1 MTGTVGRY
9 APSPTGPLHLG
20 NLRTALL
27 CWLHA
32 RADGGRLLVRM
43 DDLDTPRNRP
53 GAAEGILEDLRWLGL
68 DWDGEVAVQSTRG
81 DRYGD
86 AFERLKAAGRA
97 FPCRCS
103 RRDIEMAPSVPDP
116 RFPAPRYP
124 GTCRPENRPAAFSP
138 DEPVAWRFRVA
149 DETLEFPDGIL
160 GPQRVNLA
168 AYPGDFV
175 IRRKDGIFAYQLASV
190 VDDGLLGVTDVV
202 RGADLADST
211 ARQIALF
218 RSLGYPCSPVLARAA
233 DDGCRGKEAVQ
244 AGRCGFPGQPARPGE
259 VPRGDHRDAGL
270 VPGSLPG
277 RGPAGRPWSAPRTSA
292 GLSAAPCRA
301 RLSRRQSPGFRTAR
315 RSSRRSLRG
324 P

>member
-32 RADGGRLLVRM
+32 RAGVGRLRVRM

-68 DWDGEVAVQSTRG
+68 DWDGEVAVQSARG
-81 DRYGD
+81 DRYKD

-218 RSLGYPCSPVLARAA
+218 RSLGYP
-233 DDGCRGKEAVQ
+233 
-244 AGRCGFPGQPARPGE
+244 
-259 VPRGDHRDAGL
+259 VPRFWHVPLMTDAEGKKLSKRDGADSLDSLRAQGKSPPEVIGMLGSSLGL
-270 VPGSLPG
+270 C
-277 RGPAGRPWSAPRTSA
+277 PAGVRLDAHGLLRGLRPDFLRR
-292 GLSAAPCRA
+292 LAAPA
-301 RLSRRQSPGFRTAR
+301 
-315 RSSRRSLRG
+315 
-324 P
+324 

>member
-32 RADGGRLLVRM
+32 RAGGGRLLVRM

-53 GAAEGILEDLRWLGL
+53 GAAARILEDLRWLGL
-68 DWDGEVAVQSTRG
+68 DWEDEVVVQSARG
-81 DRYGD
+81 EQYRG
-86 AFERLKAAGRA
+86 AFERLVQAGSA

-103 RRDIEMAPSVPDP
+103 RRDIELAPGVPDP

-124 GTCRPENRPAAFSP
+124 GTCRPENRPAAFGP
-138 DEPVAWRFRVA
+138 DEPVAWRFRAA
-149 DETLEFPDGIL
+149 DETLEFRDGIL
-160 GPQRVNLA
+160 GLQRANLA
-168 AYPGDFV
+168 DYPGDFV

-218 RSLGYPCSPVLARAA
+218 RSLGYP
-233 DDGCRGKEAVQ
+233 
-244 AGRCGFPGQPARPGE
+244 
-259 VPRGDHRDAGL
+259 VPRFWHVPLMADAAGKKLSKRDGADSLDGL
-270 VPGSLPG
+270 RTEGRTPEEIVGMLGSSLG
-277 RGPAGRPWSAPRTSA
+277 LCPAG
-292 GLSAAPCRA
+292 A
-301 RLSRRQSPGFRTAR
+301 RSDVHAL
-315 RSSRRSLRG
+315 LRG
-324 P
+324 LKPDFLRRIAVSV